1 MLVTTET
8 GWLAFDSAI
17 NYLVDITFFKSI
29 DNALAAHNTL
39 RNQICLGKQTEFD
52 TLEHSLKA
60 ILDTDLIIRY
70 GGALLEGQSIKASI
84 IGFQ

>member
-39 RNQICLGKQTEFD
+39 RNQICLGK
-52 TLEHSLKA
+52 
-60 ILDTDLIIRY
+60 
-70 GGALLEGQSIKASI
+70 
-84 IGFQ
+84 